1 MDELDH
7 KHLVQTHVKVDLLVQ
22 QVARLQERL
31 DKTNEKLDRIK
42 LIRNSTHWG
51 RKYLR
56 KMLRDKRAENA
67 QLKLYN
73 RQLEN
78 ELRLRGL
85 E

>member
-1 MDELDH
+1 MDDLDH
-7 KHLVQTHVKVDLLVQ
+7 KHLVQTHAKVDLLNE

-31 DKTNEKLDRIK
+31 DKVLKSRTNP
-42 LIRNSTHWG
+42 SHAWG

-56 KMLRDKRAENA
+56 KMLKEKREVIA
-67 QLKLYN
+67 QQKLYIV
-73 RQLEN
+73 QLEN

>member
-1 MDELDH
+1 MSDFDALDKRKLAETHTKVEL
-7 KHLVQTHVKVDLLVQ
+7 LIEQL
-22 QVARLQERL
+22 ARLQERQ
-31 DKTNEKLDRIK
+31 EKFIK
-42 LIRNSTHWG
+42 SKQQNFTWG

-56 KMLRDKRAENA
+56 KIIREQRETIA
-67 QLKLYN
+67 QQKLYI

>member
-1 MDELDH
+1 MSDFDALD
-7 KHLVQTHVKVDLLVQ
+7 KRKLTETHTTVELLVEQ
-22 QVARLQERL
+22 IARLQERQ
-31 DKTNEKLDRIK
+31 EKFIK
-42 LIRNSTHWG
+42 SKQQNFTWG

-56 KMLRDKRAENA
+56 KIIREQRETIA
-67 QLKLYN
+67 QQKLYI